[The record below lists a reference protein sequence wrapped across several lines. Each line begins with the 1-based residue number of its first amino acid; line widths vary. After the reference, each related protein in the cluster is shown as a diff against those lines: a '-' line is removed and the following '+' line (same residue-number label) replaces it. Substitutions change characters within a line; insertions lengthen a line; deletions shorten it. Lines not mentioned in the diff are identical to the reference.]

1 MDLSEKEYY
10 ALLRTDLSAFIH
22 RTFQT
27 VCPGE
32 TFIPNW
38 HIDTIAY
45 HLQQCLS
52 GDIKRLVITL
62 PPRSLKSIITSVA
75 FPAFVLG
82 KDPSKQIVCTS
93 YSQVLTDKHA
103 NDHLA
108 IMQADWYQRCF
119 PKTRLHPKKQS
130 RSEFMTT
137 QQGTRFST
145 SVGGTMTGRGGN
157 IIIIDDPLKADEAP
171 SENARMNCIDWY
183 RNTLSSRLNN
193 KSEDVMIL
201 IMQRLHEED
210 LAGYVLEHEGW
221 THLNIPAIAEERQVI
236 RIADNQVHVRHE
248 NDVLHPER
256 DPIDILNDLKSSLG
270 SYAFAA
276 QYQQRPVPIE
286 GGIVKWAWFSCYE
299 NPPKKEENDHI
310 VQSWDTASK
319 AEQHNDY
326 SVCTTWLIRKNQYY
340 LLDVFRARLEYPALL
355 RKIKCMAKRHAANRV
370 IIEDKGA
377 GTSLIQDL
385 KENSDL
391 NIIKFDPKD
400 DKETRL
406 FTATNVIEAG
416 RVWLPKDAP
425 WLDIFRHEMMLFPKG
440 KHDDQVDSLSQFLQW
455 TKTHPQLGDSGGVYI
470 VYSRFNPHLDPLDW
484 PLPPDIY

>member
-1 MDLSEKEYY
+1 MDMSEKEYY
-10 ALLRTDLSAFIH
+10 ALLRTDLSTFIH
-22 RTFQT
+22 RTFKT
-27 VCPGE
+27 VAPGE
-32 TFIPNW
+32 KYFPNW
-38 HIDTIAY
+38 HINAIAY
-45 HLQQCLS
+45 HLQQCLK

-75 FPAFVLG
+75 LPAYALG
-82 KDPSKQIVCTS
+82 KDPTSQIVCAS
-93 YSQVLTDKHA
+93 YSQTLASKHA
-103 NDHLA
+103 RDHLA
-108 IMQADWYQRCF
+108 IMDADWYQRCF
-119 PKTRLHPKKQS
+119 PRTRLHPKKHS
-130 RSEFMTT
+130 ESEFMTT
-137 QQGTRFST
+137 QQGMRFST
-145 SVGGTMTGRGGN
+145 SVGGTLTGRGGN
-157 IIIIDDPLKADEAP
+157 IIIIDDPLKADEAI
-171 SENARMNCIDWY
+171 SENSRLNCIDWY

-193 KSEDVMIL
+193 KNEDVMIL

-236 RIADNQVHVRHE
+236 RIADNLVHVRHE
-248 NDVLHPER
+248 GDVLHAER
-256 DPIDILNDLKSSLG
+256 DSTDILNKLKCSLG
-270 SYAFAA
+270 SYAFGA
-276 QYQQRPVPIE
+276 QYQQRPVPVE
-286 GGIVKWAWFSCYE
+286 GGIVKWAWFSCYDTK
-299 NPPKKEENDHI
+299 PKKEEDDHI

-340 LLDVFRARLEYPALL
+340 LLNVFRARLEYPALL
-355 RKIKCMAKRHAANRV
+355 RKIKHMAKFRSAGRI

-406 FTATNVIEAG
+406 FTVTNVIEAG

-425 WLDIFRHEMMLFPKG
+425 WLDIFRHEIMMFPKG

-455 TKTHPQLGDSGGVYI
+455 AKTHPNLNNTGGVHI
-470 VYSRFNPHLDPLDW
+470 FYSSFNPHLDPLDW

>member
-1 MDLSEKEYY
+1 MDMSKKEYN

-22 RTFQT
+22 RTFKT
-27 VCPGE
+27 VAPGE
-32 TFIPNW
+32 QYFSNW
-38 HIDTIAY
+38 HINAIAY
-45 HLQQCLS
+45 HLQQCLN
-52 GDIKRLVITL
+52 GEIKRLVITL

-75 FPAFVLG
+75 LPAYALG
-82 KDPSKQIVCTS
+82 KDPTSQIVCAS
-93 YSQVLTDKHA
+93 YSQTLASKHA
-103 NDHLA
+103 RDHLA
-108 IMQADWYQRCF
+108 IMDADWYRQCF
-119 PKTRLHPKKQS
+119 PRTRLHPKKHS
-130 RSEFMTT
+130 ESEFMTT
-137 QQGTRFST
+137 QQGMRFST
-145 SVGGTMTGRGGN
+145 SVGGTLTGRGGN
-157 IIIIDDPLKADEAP
+157 LIIIDDPLKADEVT
-171 SENARMNCIDWY
+171 SENARLNCIDWY

-248 NDVLHPER
+248 DDVLHPER
-256 DPIDILNDLKSSLG
+256 DSIDILNNLKSSLG

-276 QYQQRPVPIE
+276 QYQQRPVPVE
-286 GGIVKWAWFSCYE
+286 GGIVKWPWFSCYDTK
-299 NPPKKEENDHI
+299 PKKEEGDHI

-340 LLDVFRARLEYPALL
+340 LLNVFRARLEYPALL
-355 RKIKCMAKRHAANRV
+355 RKIKSMATRHTAGRV

-391 NIIKFDPKD
+391 NIIKFDPKV

-406 FTATNVIEAG
+406 YTVTNVIEAG

-425 WLDIFRHEMMLFPKG
+425 WLDIFRHEIMMFPKG

-455 TKTHPQLGDSGGVYI
+455 AKTHPNLNNTGGVHI
-470 VYSRFNPHLDPLDW
+470 FYSSFNPHLDPLDW